1 MAVVHTHLKI
11 VLDVGTM
18 SEGSFVSGGG
28 ARSEEIVKVSDD
40 SGTLNPSEQRE
51 ALFAMIR
58 AYLDAANS
66 TATTA
71 GA

>member
-1 MAVVHTHLKI
+1 MAVVHTHLQI
-11 VLDVGTM
+11 TMDVGTE

-28 ARSEEIVKVSDD
+28 ARQVEVVKVADD

-51 ALFAMIR
+51 ALFAVIR

-71 GA
+71 